1 MMRGERVGGVT
12 DTGLFDYDPLD
23 TRLLLRIWQAL
34 ADGRAVS
41 AAIGWAA

>member
-23 TRLLLRIWQAL
+23 TRLLLRIPARWPAH
-34 ADGRAVS
+34 
-41 AAIGWAA
+41 AAHPTTWS